1 MNLTFYK
8 YQGTGNDFVMIDN
21 RAEIFPKEN
30 TDMIS
35 HITDRHFGVGA
46 DGIILIENDENFDFK
61 MIYFN
66 ADGSQTFCGNGA
78 RCAVAFAKK
87 LDIIKDKTTFLA
99 FDGTHFAEIEKGVIS
114 LQMTDV
120 TEIQVGENSVF
131 MNTGTQ
137 HHVEVVA
144 DLTDY
149 PVFEH
154 GKKIRNSYQDPGS
167 NVNFVQQ
174 IDAATFR
181 VRTYEKGVEDE
192 TLACGTGVTAV
203 AIAMHK
209 TNKTKSNLVS
219 LQVEGGVLDVSFT
232 EEKGTY
238 KNVSLKGLAKFVF
251 KGNILI

>member
-1 MNLTFYK
+1 MDLTFYK

-21 RAEIFPKEN
+21 RTKTFPKEN
-30 TDMIS
+30 TDIIS
-35 HITDRHFGVGA
+35 HLADRHFGVGA
-46 DGIILIENDENFDFK
+46 DGIILIENEDKFDFK

-87 LDIIKDKTTFLA
+87 LDIIKEKTNFLA
-99 FDGTHFAEIEKGVIS
+99 VDGAHCAEIENGIIS
-114 LQMTDV
+114 LQMIDV
-120 TEIQVGENSVF
+120 DEIQVNENSVF
-131 MNTGTQ
+131 MYTGTQ
-137 HHVEVVA
+137 HHVELVT
-144 DLTDY
+144 DLNEY
-149 PVFEH
+149 AVFKN
-154 GKKIRNSYQDPGS
+154 GKEIRNSYQEPGS

-209 TNKTKSNLVS
+209 TNKTKRNLVS
-219 LQVEGGVLDVSFT
+219 LQVEGGVLEVSFT

-238 KNVSLKGLAKFVF
+238 KNISLKGDSKFIF
-251 KGNILI
+251 KGNIII